1 MDISPY
7 LIAAAAG
14 PADGE
19 PSLGF
24 EVLATLAV
32 AAVVALVA
40 QRFRLAAAPAFL
52 LAGIAAGP
60 GAIGVVS
67 SLENLT
73 EIGHVATMLLLFG
86 IGLELRID
94 RSGNWGDGLKLTA
107 AGAISCVAITLIGWP
122 VAMAFGLTAGAALAV
137 SMAMTLSSTALV
149 LRTLTLRRELRRPH
163 GRASLVVL
171 IVQDLAALVML
182 AILPLLSPREGSTF
196 GEMAMGAA
204 LSLGGVALLVVLG
217 KLFAGR
223 ILKEAAR
230 GPEGLQLMTIVGVVM
245 AVGAGLATQGLGL
258 SPELGAFIAG
268 FLLADTPFRHQI
280 AGAVA
285 PLRDVL
291 LAVFFTSVGM
301 VVDPALALEYWW
313 VVLVAGAVVFVI
325 KAIGITGSLWAMGSS
340 ASTSVQ
346 SGLSLAH
353 GGEFSLV
360 VLTAAAGLNVI
371 TPTTFALGVTVIV
384 ISLVLTPIQMRLGR
398 TLAPKALNWPA
409 APWIK
414 KRVDEAKDA
423 TETEDH
429 VIIAGFGPVGRA
441 LAEQLDSEGV
451 PFVVIDLNPDTVI
464 RQESRG
470 RTAVY
475 GDATSAEV
483 LESAGIHQAAA
494 LALTIP
500 DDDAAVRACNVA
512 IRLAPTIYIVARL
525 NSLGK
530 GNLARSSGAR
540 EVIVE
545 EITAAKYVRDAVMK
559 ELASRKDAD

>member
-1 MDISPY
+1 MVNAWH
-7 LIAAAAG
+7 LLAAA
-14 PADGE
+14 PSGE
-19 PSLGF
+19 GPSLGF
-24 EVLATLAV
+24 EMLATLAV

-67 SLENLT
+67 SSENLT

-86 IGLELRID
+86 IGLELRVD
-94 RSGNWGDGLKLTA
+94 RSGNWGDGARL
-107 AGAISCVAITLIGWP
+107 AGAGALSCAMCSLVAWP
-122 VAMAFGLTAGAALAV
+122 VGLAFGLSWGAALAV
-137 SMAMTLSSTALV
+137 SMAMALSSTALV
-149 LRTLTLRRELRRPH
+149 LRSLTLRRELRRPH

-171 IVQDLAALVML
+171 IVQDLAALAML
-182 AILPLLSPREGSTF
+182 AILPLLSPREGASLS
-196 GEMAMGAA
+196 EMATGSAI
-204 LSLGGVALLVVLG
+204 SIGGVAVLIVLG

-223 ILKEAAR
+223 LLHEAAR

-301 VVDPALALEYWW
+301 AVDPLLALEFWW
-313 VVLVAGAVVFVI
+313 VVLLAGALVFVI
-325 KAIGITGSLWAMGSS
+325 KAVVISGSLWALGSS

-346 SGLSLAH
+346 SGIGLAH

-384 ISLVLTPIQMRLGR
+384 ISLVLTPVQMRIGR
-398 TLAPKALNWPA
+398 SLAPRATRWPA

-414 KRVDEAKDA
+414 ARIDEAQDH
-423 TETEDH
+423 TQTEDH

-441 LAEQLDSEGV
+441 LAEQLDAEGV
-451 PFVVIDLNPDTVI
+451 PFVLIDLNPDTVV
-464 RQESRG
+464 RQERRG

-475 GDATSAEV
+475 GDATNAEV

-512 IRLAPTIYIVARL
+512 IRLAPTLYIVARL

-540 EVIVE
+540 EVVVE

-559 ELASRKDAD
+559 ELAGRKST